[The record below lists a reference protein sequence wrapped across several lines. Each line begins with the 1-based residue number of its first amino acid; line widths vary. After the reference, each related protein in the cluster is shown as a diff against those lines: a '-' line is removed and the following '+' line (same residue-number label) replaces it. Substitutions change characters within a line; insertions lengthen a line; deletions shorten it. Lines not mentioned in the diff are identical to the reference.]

1 MRGDAMKEIKE
12 KPAERA
18 PKNNAAG
25 RIPKAALKKA
35 WTEAKEKKP
44 NQATGRHFHARR
56 R

>member
-35 WTEAKEKKP
+35 WTEAKEKSRTKL
-44 NQATGRHFHARR
+44 R
-56 R
+56 